1 MKKKRLIND
10 ILLIAVLVIIP
21 VIMLIYGNSNIR
33 TEPDALVIIT
43 IDGSLYKALPLFED
57 IELTVPSEN
66 GINIVVIRAGS
77 VWVSDADCPNQ
88 VCVDH
93 NPISKKGEQIVCL
106 PHKVVLEIISGEDSE
121 IDSISQ

>member
-10 ILLIAVLVIIP
+10 IILIAVLVLIP
-21 VIMLIYGNSNIR
+21 VVMLIYGNSNKSIDN
-33 TEPDALVIIT
+33 DAIVVIT
-43 IDGSLYKALPLFED
+43 IDGSLYKNLPLSED
-57 IELTVPSEN
+57 IELTVSSET
-66 GINIVVIRAGS
+66 GINIVVIRDGS

-93 NPISKKGEQIVCL
+93 NPISKQGEQIVCL
-106 PHKVVLEIISGEDSE
+106 PHKVVIEIISGEDSE

>member
-10 ILLIAVLVIIP
+10 IMLIAVLVIIP
-21 VIMLIYGNSNIR
+21 VIMLIYGNIDNN
-33 TEPDALVIIT
+33 TESDALVVIT
-43 IDGSLYKALPLFED
+43 IDGSLYKTLPLFED
-57 IELTVPSEN
+57 LELTVPSEN
-66 GINIVVIRAGS
+66 GINIVIIKDGS

-88 VCVDH
+88 ICVDH